1 MNPVHID
8 KLDLNLLRT
17 LQAIHAEGSVTRAA
31 VRLHQ
36 TQSAISHALRRLRDV
51 LGDPLFVRQGSALVA
66 TPFTRNVMGPLQAS
80 LRAMENALNAAARFD
95 PSTALRRFVVGMDER
110 LEVYAL
116 PAFVNKILNSG
127 PGLEFSSIRLQ
138 QDSLEDSLASGRV
151 DAAILAAS
159 FHNPDLRRSLM
170 ARDGLVVL
178 ARQDHPIVRGRSLTL
193 NRYLASEHIAV
204 IGDSTHPIEEDVAL
218 SRAGQARRVR
228 IRTQRYVAAMAI
240 VAESDLLVTM
250 PRFYALVV
258 NRYTRN
264 RMVPFPVRTDP
275 IKY

>member
-1 MNPVHID
+1 MREIAIGGPGVPPGVRFTPVRID
-8 KLDLNLLRT
+8 D
-17 LQAIHAEGSVTRAA
+17 
-31 VRLHQ
+31 
-36 TQSAISHALRRLRDV
+36 
-51 LGDPLFVRQGSALVA
+51 
-66 TPFTRNVMGPLQAS
+66 GPLTDHAPRPRTGV
-80 LRAMENALNAAARFD
+80 LC
-95 PSTALRRFVVGMDER
+95 
-110 LEVYAL
+110 
-116 PAFVNKILNSG
+116 
-127 PGLEFSSIRLQ
+127 
-138 QDSLEDSLASGRV
+138 LAGSSGRV

-178 ARQDHPIVRGRSLTL
+178 ARQDHPIVRGRSLSL
-193 NRYLASEHIAV
+193 SRYLASEHIAV

-218 SRAGQARRVR
+218 SRSGQARRVR

-264 RMVPFPVRTDP
+264 RMVPFPVRTEP
-275 IKY
+275 IEYYLYWHASTEADSGVRWLREEIGRSFRKHGSD